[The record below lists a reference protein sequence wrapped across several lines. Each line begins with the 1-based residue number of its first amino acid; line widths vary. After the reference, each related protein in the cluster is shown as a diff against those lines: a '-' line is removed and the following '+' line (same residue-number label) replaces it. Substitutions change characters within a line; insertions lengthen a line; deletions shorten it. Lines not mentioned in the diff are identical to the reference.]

1 MDEADLGNDKAE
13 QFIAEALKQA
23 RSRSE
28 ATPSTG
34 ICRSC
39 DVAIEAE
46 RLQANPFAQMCQDCA
61 AEAEAA
67 NERARRLGT

>member
-23 RSRSE
+23 RARAE
-28 ATPSTG
+28 AAPSTG

-39 DVAIEAE
+39 DVAIEPE
-46 RLQANPFAQMCQDCA
+46 RLQANPSAQMCQDCA
-61 AEAEAA
+61 AEAEAE
-67 NERARRLGT
+67 NERARQLGT